1 MKPSD
6 RIKIIIEIANN
17 LAPADY
23 SLIDLTLRQF
33 GLPWT
38 DEWSGDGDKVRY
50 VVEMIQTAD
59 DQSLLDLASHLE
71 INPVNNIGKET
82 LVYSEAKELIQEID
96 KQKALMIDVATGGS
110 RIQQV
115 NDEYKERRISI
126 ISKLQT
132 AGIQDPNPYSD
143 LWNWY
148 GKWSD
153 GSLPSYQSRRNYIS
167 NLYQPVIDSLTL
179 SLQRREVQQVIEPT
193 GWARV
198 DRNIDKIV
206 QSLANAKNEED
217 YQTVGLLC
225 REAIISLAQ
234 AVYDPNLHPS
244 VDGVDPS
251 ETDAKRMLENYI
263 ATELIGGS
271 NEALRKYVKNSYQ
284 LAVTLQHKRNASF
297 REAALCVE
305 ATRSLVNAVAII
317 SGQRDP

>member
-6 RIKIIIEIANN
+6 RIKIISEIANS

-33 GLPWT
+33 GLSWT
-38 DEWSGDGDKVRY
+38 VQWEGNKIGY

-59 DQSLLDLASHLE
+59 DQSLLDLASHLG
-71 INPVNNIGKET
+71 INPVDNIGKET
-82 LVYSEAKELIQEID
+82 LAYSEAKELIQEID

-126 ISKLQT
+126 ISRLQV
-132 AGIQDPNPYSD
+132 AGIQEPNPYSD

-179 SLQRREVQQVIEPT
+179 SLQRRGVQQVIEPT

-263 ATELIGGS
+263 ATELTGGS
-271 NEALRKYVKNSYQ
+271 NEALRKYVKDSYQ

>member
-6 RIKIIIEIANN
+6 RIKIISEIANS

-38 DEWSGDGDKVRY
+38 EQWNGDKFGY
-50 VVEMIQTAD
+50 VVEMIQKAD
-59 DQSLLDLASHLE
+59 DQSLLDLASHLG
-71 INPVNNIGKET
+71 INPGDNIGKET
-82 LVYSEAKELIQEID
+82 LAYFEAKELIQEID

-126 ISKLQT
+126 ISKLQA

-167 NLYQPVIDSLTL
+167 NLYQPVIDSLTV
-179 SLQRREVQQVIEPT
+179 SLHRREVQQVIEPT

-217 YQTVGLLC
+217 YQTVGWLC

-263 ATELIGGS
+263 ATELAGGS
-271 NEALRKYVKNSYQ
+271 NEALRKYVKDSYQ

>member
-6 RIKIIIEIANN
+6 RIKIISEIANS

-33 GLPWT
+33 GLSWT
-38 DEWSGDGDKVRY
+38 EQWHGNKIGY

-59 DQSLLDLASHLE
+59 DQCLLDLASHLG
-71 INPVNNIGKET
+71 INPVDNIGKET
-82 LVYSEAKELIQEID
+82 LAYSEAKELIQEID

-126 ISKLQT
+126 ISKLQA

-167 NLYQPVIDSLTL
+167 NVYQPVIDSLTL

-263 ATELIGGS
+263 ATELAGGS
-271 NEALRKYVKNSYQ
+271 NEALRKYVKDSYH

>member
-6 RIKIIIEIANN
+6 RIKIISEIANT

-38 DEWSGDGDKVRY
+38 EQWYADKIGY

-59 DQSLLDLASHLE
+59 DQCLLDLASHLG
-71 INPVNNIGKET
+71 INPVDNIGKET
-82 LVYSEAKELIQEID
+82 LADSEAKELIQEID

-126 ISKLQT
+126 ISRLQA
-132 AGIQDPNPYSD
+132 AGIQDPNPYSG

-153 GSLPSYQSRRNYIS
+153 GSLPSYQSRRDYIS

-179 SLQRREVQQVIEPT
+179 SLQRRGVQQVIEPT

-206 QSLANAKNEED
+206 QLLANAKNEED

-225 REAIISLAQ
+225 REAMISLAQ

-263 ATELIGGS
+263 ATELAGGS
-271 NEALRKYVKNSYQ
+271 NEALRKYVKDSYQ

>member
-6 RIKIIIEIANN
+6 RIKIISEIANI

-38 DEWSGDGDKVRY
+38 ETWSEDKVGY

-71 INPVNNIGKET
+71 INPVNNIVKET
-82 LVYSEAKELIQEID
+82 LAYSEAKELIQAID
-96 KQKALMIDVATGGS
+96 KQKTLMIDVATGGS

-115 NDEYKERRISI
+115 NDEYKEQRISI
-126 ISKLQT
+126 ISKLQ
-132 AGIQDPNPYSD
+132 AANIQDPNPYSD
-143 LWNWY
+143 LWGWY

-179 SLQRREVQQVIEPT
+179 SLQRRENQQVIEPT

-206 QSLANAKNEED
+206 QLLANAKNEED

-234 AVYDPNLHPS
+234 AVYDPNKHPS

-263 ATELIGGS
+263 ATKLAGGS
-271 NEALRKYVKNSYQ
+271 NEALRKYVKDSYQ